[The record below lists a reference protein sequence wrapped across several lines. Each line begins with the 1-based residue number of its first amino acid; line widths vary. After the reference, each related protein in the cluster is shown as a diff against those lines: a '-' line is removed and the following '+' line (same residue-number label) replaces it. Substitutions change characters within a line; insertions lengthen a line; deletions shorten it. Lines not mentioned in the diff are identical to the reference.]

1 MQGAHEIGTHWRRR
15 FNKIG
20 LSKAAAAANLGDERL
35 QRDAGSR
42 VRRDRAVGS
51 SLSGTN
57 LARAGDYNQRII
69 LQAIR
74 VNAPITRAELTVISG
89 LTPPAVNNITQRLLA
104 DKLVVDAGL
113 VKGARGQPATKFVIN
128 PDGCLS
134 IGVNIDR
141 DHITVLA
148 MDLLGRI
155 RFRASKN
162 IDFPLPS
169 AAQRFCETQIRK
181 LLARPNLKDIPIV
194 GVGVALPDDL
204 GRVNLPH
211 QPQGYSAWSKV
222 DAAQLVADACQ
233 GFPVFVENDAA
244 AAALGEL
251 QFGHGVNRSSFF
263 YILVS
268 IGLGG
273 GLVVDGHYVRG
284 AHGRSGEIGFM
295 PTWSPDG
302 AAQTLQDTVSLSA
315 LLKRLNTAG
324 VQALDPDDLRNPS
337 DEGRAVIAEWIEEA
351 ADQLCAPLIGITC
364 VVDPE
369 AVLIGGRL
377 ADWIVDDLARA
388 LNARL
393 DLVGSLPVRAPV
405 LRAAM
410 AADAPAVGAAI
421 LPFID
426 RLLPSRATLMKTGKI

>member
-1 MQGAHEIGTHWRRR
+1 MQGDT
-15 FNKIG
+15 
-20 LSKAAAAANLGDERL
+20 
-35 QRDAGSR
+35 GSR
-42 VRRDRAVGS
+42 IRRDRAVGS

-74 VNAPITRAELTVISG
+74 VNAPITRAELTTISG
-89 LTPPAVNNITQRLLA
+89 LTAPTVNNITQRLLA
-104 DKLVVDAGL
+104 DRLVIDDGL

-134 IGVNIDR
+134 IGVNVDR
-141 DHITVLA
+141 DHITVVA
-148 MDLLGRI
+148 MDFLGRI

-162 IDFPLPS
+162 IDFPSPS
-169 AAQRFCETQIRK
+169 VAQRFCETQLRK
-181 LLARPNLKDIPIV
+181 FFSTPNIKDIPVI
-194 GVGVALPDDL
+194 GVGIALPDDL
-204 GRVNLPH
+204 GRMNLPH
-211 QPQGYSAWSKV
+211 QPPGYSAWTEFNPV
-222 DAAQLVADACQ
+222 QLVADASQ
-233 GFPVFVENDAA
+233 GLPTFVENDAA

-268 IGLGG
+268 VGLGG
-273 GLVVDGHYVRG
+273 GLVIDGQYVRG

-295 PTWSPDG
+295 PTVSPG
-302 AAQTLQDTVSLSA
+302 GTGQLLQDTVSLSA
-315 LLKRLNTAG
+315 LLKRLDRAG
-324 VQALDPDDLRNPS
+324 VQVLAEDLRRPS
-337 DEGRAVIAEWIEEA
+337 DEARTVIAEWIEEA

-364 VVDPE
+364 IVDPE
-369 AVLIGGRL
+369 VVLIGGRL
-377 ADWIVDDLARA
+377 ADWIVDDLAQA
-388 LNARL
+388 LNTRL
-393 DLVGSLPVRAPV
+393 ESVAVLPVRAPV